1 MNDVKNAPRVLMIG
15 PGRDVMGGISTV
27 VNSYFDLRL
36 NERVELR
43 YIASMEDGNKIKK
56 LWVALKAYLE
66 FRKCLKDFDIVHVHM
81 AAQASFTRKSAFIRL
96 AKKAG
101 KKIIIH
107 QHAADFDDYFFKQ
120 SDEAKRQQIKEVFA
134 MADRVIVLSEE
145 WADFF
150 GKHVCDEK
158 KIEIIHNGVV
168 IPNYEKSDYTD
179 LNVLFLGRLGERK
192 GTYDLLK
199 VIPDVLKRI
208 PNARFFF
215 GGDGEVERCKELAE
229 KTGIADNVSF
239 LGWIRDAERE
249 EYLKK
254 CSTFV
259 LPSYHEGMPMSVLEA
274 MSYGL
279 ATISTNAGGIPQ
291 IISQGI
297 DGYRVEAGDLKELE
311 TTLVRVL
318 ISSNEKRILGQAARK
333 KIVEKFNAERNID
346 LLCTLYQKVG
356 MRR

>member
-120 SDEAKRQQIKEVFA
+120 
-134 MADRVIVLSEE
+134 
-145 WADFF
+145 
-150 GKHVCDEK
+150 
-158 KIEIIHNGVV
+158 
-168 IPNYEKSDYTD
+168 
-179 LNVLFLGRLGERK
+179 
-192 GTYDLLK
+192 
-199 VIPDVLKRI
+199 
-208 PNARFFF
+208 
-215 GGDGEVERCKELAE
+215 
-229 KTGIADNVSF
+229 
-239 LGWIRDAERE
+239 
-249 EYLKK
+249 
-254 CSTFV
+254 
-259 LPSYHEGMPMSVLEA
+259 
-274 MSYGL
+274 
-279 ATISTNAGGIPQ
+279 
-291 IISQGI
+291 
-297 DGYRVEAGDLKELE
+297 
-311 TTLVRVL
+311 
-318 ISSNEKRILGQAARK
+318 
-333 KIVEKFNAERNID
+333 
-346 LLCTLYQKVG
+346 
-356 MRR
+356 